1 MVSQTQT
8 VCVIPRPSENPSTR
22 RRTAAF
28 ATVALTQFLLI
39 MAISIVVVPVTFFA
53 ERQGFSQSDIAL
65 ITSGYGLVFSG
76 LLLFGSR
83 IGDKFGPRRA
93 LTLGLVVF
101 AVGSLLGVVSVGHP
115 MMVIS
120 RFIQGAGS
128 GFAAPASMALV
139 GRIYTSAS
147 HRRRALAVYGIM
159 GSVGGTCGL
168 LTSGLIAA
176 SLSWRW
182 AFAVPAI
189 AAASLALCAVKVV
202 PSDSAPQRRIR
213 LDIPGAVLATAGIL
227 GISYGLMRAGNSSFT
242 APDAFLPL
250 GAGVLLLGML
260 GIVESRVKDP
270 LLPLRFL
277 LSRPRGVAWAGLLLI
292 TATNAVA
299 TLVLTLYFQQVRGFS
314 APEIVLA
321 FLPFA
326 LVLGTGLF
334 GGRMVAQLGASVVTA
349 IGLFIATAGAA
360 LVATLEADGS
370 HDVLLFIGMSLLPI
384 GTGLTF
390 SGTTV
395 LAMSEVPSSRTGLA
409 GGLLNT
415 AIEIGAAGGV
425 AILTAIIGLHSS
437 TLMSGGVEET
447 RASVHA
453 YSFGFLVLALALAVG
468 AICSLALAYRQ
479 RYEAKKLGI
488 AESHERV
495 QRLGV

>member
-8 VCVIPRPSENPSTR
+8 VCVVPSSGDDPSTGR
-22 RRTAAF
+22 RAAAF
-28 ATVALTQFLLI
+28 TTVALTQFLLI

-53 ERQGFSQSDIAL
+53 EKQGFDRSDIAL
-65 ITSGYGLVFSG
+65 VTSGYGLVFSG

-93 LTLGLVVF
+93 LILGLTVF
-101 AVGSLLGVVSVGHP
+101 AFGSLAGAISIGHP
-115 MMVIS
+115 TMVLS
-120 RFIQGAGS
+120 RFIQGAGA

-139 GRIYTSAS
+139 GRIYTTVS
-147 HRRRALAVYGIM
+147 HRHRALAAYGIM

-168 LTSGLIAA
+168 LLSGLIAA

-182 AFAVPAI
+182 AFAIPAV
-189 AAASLALCAVKVV
+189 AAALLAVSSWKVV
-202 PSDSAPQRRIR
+202 PSDKAPQQRVR

-227 GISYGLMRAGNSSFT
+227 GISYGLMRAGNSSF
-242 APDAFLPL
+242 AHPDSFLPL
-250 GAGVLLLGML
+250 GVGVILLAALGV
-260 GIVESRVKDP
+260 VESRVKDP

-299 TLVLTLYFQQVRGFS
+299 TLVLTLYFQQVRGFT
-314 APEIVLA
+314 APQIALA

-326 LVLGTGLF
+326 LVLTTGLF
-334 GGRMVAQLGASVVTA
+334 GGRMVARLGASVVTA
-349 IGLFIATAGAA
+349 IGLFTATAGAA
-360 LVATLEADGS
+360 LIAALEADGS
-370 HDVLLFIGMSLLPI
+370 RDILLFVGMSLLPI
-384 GTGLTF
+384 GTGFTF

-395 LAMSEVPSSRTGLA
+395 LAMTEVPSSRTGLA

-425 AILTAIIGLHSS
+425 AILTAIIGLHAS

-479 RYEAKKLGI
+479 RYEA
-488 AESHERV
+488 R
-495 QRLGV
+495 R